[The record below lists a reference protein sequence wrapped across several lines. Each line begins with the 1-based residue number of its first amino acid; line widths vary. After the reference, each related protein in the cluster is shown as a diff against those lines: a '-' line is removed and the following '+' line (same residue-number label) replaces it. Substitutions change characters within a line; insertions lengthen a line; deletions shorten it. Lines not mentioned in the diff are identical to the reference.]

1 MRTLMIALAVA
12 LLTLPALAQEGGR
25 GSKHRGGGEQKT
37 EQQTKTKANDKDYK
51 SALDRLPDQKY
62 DPWGTARPSDA
73 KH

>member
-1 MRTLMIALAVA
+1 MRTLIIALAVA

-25 GSKHRGGGEQKT
+25 GSKHRGGEQKT
-37 EQQTKTKANDKDYK
+37 EQQTKSKANEKDYK

-62 DPWGTARPSDA
+62 DPWGAARPSDT

>member
-1 MRTLMIALAVA
+1 MRALMIALAVA

-37 EQQTKTKANDKDYK
+37 EQQTKSKADEKDYK
-51 SALDRLPDQKY
+51 SALDRIPEQKY
-62 DPWGTARPSDA
+62 DPWGTTRPSDA